1 LASKARGEEPLKFSW
16 PLEEKR
22 FRRRKRKRRFRRKT
36 RRPSGGPLGAGEP
49 PPGDASP

>member
-1 LASKARGEEPLKFSW
+1 LASKARGEEPFNFSW

-22 FRRRKRKRRFRRKT
+22 FHRRKRKHRFRRKT
-36 RRPSGGPLGAGEP
+36 RKPPGGPLGAGEP